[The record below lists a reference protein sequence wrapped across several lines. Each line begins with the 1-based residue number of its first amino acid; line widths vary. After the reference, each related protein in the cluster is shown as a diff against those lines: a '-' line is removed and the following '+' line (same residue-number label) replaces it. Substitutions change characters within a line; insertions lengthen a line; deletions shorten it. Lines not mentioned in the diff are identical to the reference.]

1 MHIPEGMLSQS
12 TTIGSWIASV
22 PVVGYAVVT
31 VRKKMSDSRVVL
43 MAVLAALIFALQ
55 MLNFPVAG
63 GTSGHFAGGAAAAII
78 LGPWAA
84 VLIMTTVL
92 IIQAFM
98 FADGGVLALGAN
110 MFNMAIV
117 GPMVGWAVYAL
128 ATRIRNTRAG
138 RSIGSFTAAW
148 AATMAAAVCAGLMLW
163 ISGRAPIG
171 IAVGSMAFWHA
182 IIGVG
187 EGLITA
193 ALVNYILSVRPDIL
207 DAPERTVST
216 RGVAVGMGVLAI
228 CAAAL
233 SFLAS
238 SSPDGLEYVYEK
250 IGASYTPAE
259 LITGPMPDYAVPGL
273 SNEVLAGVLAGLVGI
288 VITGVALYT
297 VTMAIRNLRAT
308 S

>member
-1 MHIPEGMLSQS
+1 MHIPEGMLTQQ
-12 TTIGSWIASV
+12 TTVASWIASL

-128 ATRIRNTRAG
+128 VTKLRDTRVG

-148 AATMAAAVCAGLMLW
+148 SATMAAALCAGLMLW
-163 ISGRAPIG
+163 ISGRAPFG

-207 DAPERTVST
+207 EAPERTVST
-216 RGVAVGMGVLAI
+216 RGVAIGMGVLAFL
-228 CAAAL
+228 AAGL

-238 SSPDGLEYVYEK
+238 GNPDGLEYVYEK
-250 IGASYTPAE
+250 IGTSYTATE
-259 LITGPMPDYAVPGL
+259 LVSGPLPDYAVPGL
-273 SNEVLAGVLAGLVGI
+273 SNETLAGILAGFVGVI
-288 VITGVALYT
+288 VTGVGLYAVITAL
-297 VTMAIRNLRAT
+297 RGRRLGQ
-308 S
+308 